1 MQYNNIPEELRRLHQ
16 WVVWR
21 YEMTEGGKPTKLPYN
36 PTTGRL
42 ASVTDP
48 STWCDFMT
56 ACNATWNGY
65 SGIGFV
71 FTANDPYCGIDL
83 DYTEDVENF
92 ERQKKI
98 YQHTT
103 SYAEYSPSGNGLHII
118 CRARVPHGRKR
129 ASIEIYSQER
139 YFTFTGNVY
148 RNAPINDEAAIVSQL
163 WEQMGPKAAP
173 NYFMGTDAP
182 EHFDDELLAKIRRAA
197 NADKFER
204 LFQGDWHH
212 DYPSQSEADQALMN
226 FIAFH
231 TQNRPQIARIF
242 RMSALGQRD
251 KAKRDKYLD
260 YSIDKAF
267 DNLLPPID
275 LAGILDQVNAALSK
289 PVLPGSVA
297 GFSPV
302 QVSTLAAPGAVTDPT
317 APDPAPQQPSQ
328 DFHGFKL
335 DVWRHHTPEGAL
347 GLASDFI
354 YAQAPRPVREIAL
367 VGALGLLA
375 GITGRAWNVSGT
387 GLNLYLMLLAA
398 TGRGKEAAASG
409 INKIASAIEG
419 QYHFPAIWQFIG
431 PADMASGSGLLKHL
445 AERVTPSFVSLTG
458 EVGLRLQQMSNG
470 NANMADITLR
480 RVLLDLYSK
489 SGAGQVIRPT
499 VYSDKKNN
507 IELINSP
514 AFTWLGEST
523 PEEFYKGLDESQ
535 IASGLLPRFTIIE
548 YDGPRVPWNDNA
560 YRAYPHQNLLTAI
573 HSIADQAL
581 KTMEQ
586 GNVQAVNFT
595 RTAHDFSNHI
605 NAFADDRINELG
617 TTQNAIAQL
626 WNRLHL
632 KVLKIAAIMA
642 VSRAPVAPVVTEQ
655 DIEWACSL
663 CMTDTLNIV
672 RKFETGSVGEEES
685 GLNDN
690 AQHLAIRRIIYRYLT
705 GQITMS
711 ATDYAARE
719 KAVITMSF
727 LAQKVYTLAPF
738 KKDRRGPRAALK
750 SAIQDYEDRGILRR
764 VSKQQ
769 AQEEIKTEALTLSIN
784 NPRYFL
790 ADD

>member
-21 YEMTEGGKPTKLPYN
+21 YEMTDGGKPTKLPYN
-36 PTTGRL
+36 PVTGRL

-48 STWCDFMT
+48 SSWVDFMT

-65 SGIGFV
+65 NGIGFV
-71 FTANDPYCGIDL
+71 FTAQDPFCGIDL

-92 ERQKKI
+92 ERQKKVF
-98 YQHTT
+98 QHTT

-118 CRARVPHGRKR
+118 CKARVPHGRKR

-148 RNAPINDEAAIVSQL
+148 RAAPINDETALVSQL
-163 WEQMGPKAAP
+163 WEEMGPKAVP
-173 NYFMGTDAP
+173 NYFIGTSAP
-182 EHFDDELLAKIRRAA
+182 EHFDDVLLEKIRRAS

-204 LFQGDWHH
+204 LFVGDWHH

-251 KAKRDKYLD
+251 KAKRDKYLE
-260 YSIDKAF
+260 YTIDKAF

-275 LAGILDQVNAALSK
+275 LSGILDQVNAALSK

-297 GFSPV
+297 GIAPVPASPH
-302 QVSTLAAPGAVTDPT
+302 TTPGAAVDPHPV
-317 APDPAPQQPSQ
+317 APSSNS
-328 DFHGFKL
+328 FHGFPL
-335 DVWRHHTPEGAL
+335 DVWRERTPEGAL
-347 GLASDFI
+347 GLAADFL

-367 VGALGLLA
+367 TGALGLMA
-375 GITGRAWNVSGT
+375 GVCGRAWNVSGT
-387 GLNLYLMLLAA
+387 GLNLYLMMLAA
-398 TGRGKEAAASG
+398 TGRGKEAMASG
-409 INKIASAIEG
+409 INKIASAIES

-458 EVGLRLQQMSNG
+458 EVGLRIQQMSNG
-470 NANMADITLR
+470 KANMADVTLR

-523 PEEFYKGLDESQ
+523 PEEFYKGLDETQ

-548 YDGPRVPWNDNA
+548 YDGPRVTWNDNA
-560 YRAYPHQNLLTAI
+560 YRAFPQSPLLVAI

-581 KTMEQ
+581 RTMEQ
-586 GNVQAVNFT
+586 GNVQAVSFT
-595 RTAHDFSNHI
+595 NKAHEYSNTI
-605 NAFADDRINELG
+605 NHFADDRINELG
-617 TTQNAIAQL
+617 TTQNAVAQL

-632 KVLKIAAIMA
+632 KVLKIAAILA
-642 VSRAPVAPVVTEQ
+642 VSRSSVNPVVTEH
-655 DIEWACSL
+655 DIEWATSL

-672 RKFETGSVGEEES
+672 RKFETGAVGEEES

-690 AQHLAIRRIIYRYLT
+690 AQHLTIRRIIYRYLT
-705 GQITMS
+705 NQISMS
-711 ATDYAARE
+711 ATDRAARE
-719 KAVITMSF
+719 KGVVTVSF

-750 SAIQDYEDRGILRR
+750 SCVQDYEDRGILRR

-769 AQEEIKTEALTLSIN
+769 AQEEVKTEALTLSIN

-790 ADD
+790 EDD

>member
-1 MQYNNIPEELRRLHQ
+1 MQYNNIPEELRRLTQ

-21 YEMTEGGKPTKLPYN
+21 YEMTDGGKPTKLPYN
-36 PTTGRL
+36 PVTGRL

-48 STWCDFMT
+48 SSWVDFMT
-56 ACNATWNGY
+56 AVNATWNGY
-65 SGIGFV
+65 NGIGFV
-71 FTANDPYCGIDL
+71 FSSSDPYCGIDL
-83 DYTEDVENF
+83 DYTEDADDYARQRKIF
-92 ERQKKI
+92 E
-98 YQHTT
+98 HTT
-103 SYAEYSPSGNGLHII
+103 SYAELSPSGNGLHII

-148 RNAPINDEAAIVSQL
+148 RAAPINDETAVVSQL
-163 WEQMGPKAAP
+163 WEQMGPKAVA
-173 NYFMGTDAP
+173 NYFIGTDAP
-182 EHFDDELLAKIRRAA
+182 ELFDDQLLEKIRRAS

-204 LFQGDWHH
+204 LFTGDWHH

-226 FIAFH
+226 FIAYH

-260 YSIDKAF
+260 YTINRAF

-275 LAGILDQVNAALSK
+275 LSGILDQVNAALSK

-297 GFSPV
+297 GFQPV
-302 QVSTLAAPGAVTDPT
+302 AASTPGAAVDPGPV
-317 APDPAPQQPSQ
+317 APNSPAP
-328 DFHGFKL
+328 DFHGFPL
-335 DVWRHHTPEGAL
+335 DIWRERTPEGAL
-347 GLASDFI
+347 GLAADFI
-354 YAQAPRPVREIAL
+354 YSQAPRPVREIAL
-367 VGALGLLA
+367 TGALGLMA
-375 GITGRAWNVSGT
+375 GVCGRAWNVSGT
-387 GLNLYLMLLAA
+387 GLNLYLMMLAA
-398 TGRGKEAAASG
+398 TGRGKEAMASG
-409 INKIASAIEG
+409 INKIASAIES

-458 EVGLRLQQMSNG
+458 EVGLRIQQMSNG
-470 NANMADITLR
+470 KANMADVTLR

-548 YDGPRVPWNDNA
+548 YDGPRVAANETA
-560 YRAYPHQNLLTAI
+560 YRAYPHSNLTQAV

-586 GNVQAVNFT
+586 GNVQSVSFT
-595 RTAHDFSNHI
+595 QHAHQLSASI
-605 NAFADDRINELG
+605 NAFADERINELG
-617 TTQNAIAQL
+617 TTQNAVAQL

-632 KVLKIAAIMA
+632 KVLKIAALLA
-642 VSRAPVAPVVTEQ
+642 VSRAPVNPVVTEQ

-663 CMTDTLNIV
+663 CMSDTLNIV
-672 RKFETGSVGEEES
+672 RKFESGAVGEEES

-690 AQHLAIRRIIYRYLT
+690 AQHLAIRRVIYRYLT
-705 GQITMS
+705 GQITLS
-711 ATDYAARE
+711 PTESAARE
-719 KAVITMSF
+719 KCVVTMSF
-727 LAQKVYTLAPF
+727 LAKQSHALACF
-738 KKDRRGPRAALK
+738 RKDRRGPRNALK
-750 SAIQDYEDRGILRR
+750 TTIQDYEDRGLLRR

-769 AQEEIKTEALTLSIN
+769 AQEEVRTEALTLAIA
-784 NPRYFL
+784 NPDYFL
-790 ADD
+790 KDD

>member
-21 YEMTEGGKPTKLPYN
+21 YEMTDAGKPTKLPYN
-36 PTTGRL
+36 PVTGRL

-56 ACNATWNGY
+56 CVNATWNGY
-65 SGIGFV
+65 NGIGFV
-71 FTANDPYCGIDL
+71 FSSSDPYCGIDL
-83 DYTEDVENF
+83 DYTEDADDYARQRKIF
-92 ERQKKI
+92 E
-98 YQHTT
+98 HTT
-103 SYAEYSPSGNGLHII
+103 SYAELSPSGNGLHII

-148 RNAPINDEAAIVSQL
+148 RAAPINDETAVVSQL
-163 WEQMGPKAAP
+163 WEQMGPKAVA
-173 NYFMGTDAP
+173 NYFIGTDAP
-182 EHFDDELLAKIRRAA
+182 ELFDDQLLEKIRRAS

-204 LFQGDWHH
+204 LFTGDWHH

-226 FIAFH
+226 FIAYH

-260 YSIDKAF
+260 YTINRAF

-275 LAGILDQVNAALSK
+275 LSGILDQVNAALSK

-297 GFSPV
+297 GFQPV
-302 QVSTLAAPGAVTDPT
+302 AASTPGAAVDPGPV
-317 APDPAPQQPSQ
+317 APNSPAP
-328 DFHGFKL
+328 DFHGFPL
-335 DVWRHHTPEGAL
+335 DIWRERTPEGAL
-347 GLASDFI
+347 GLAADFI
-354 YAQAPRPVREIAL
+354 YSQAPRPVREIAL
-367 VGALGLLA
+367 TGALGLMA
-375 GITGRAWNVSGT
+375 GVCGRAWNVSGT
-387 GLNLYLMLLAA
+387 GLNLYLMMLAA
-398 TGRGKEAAASG
+398 TGRGKEAMASG
-409 INKIASAIEG
+409 INKIASAIES

-458 EVGLRLQQMSNG
+458 EVGLRIQQMSNG
-470 NANMADITLR
+470 KANMADVTLR

-548 YDGPRVPWNDNA
+548 YDGPRVAANETA
-560 YRAYPHQNLLTAI
+560 YRAYPHSNLTQAV

-586 GNVQAVNFT
+586 GNVQSVSFT
-595 RTAHDFSNHI
+595 QQAHQYSASI
-605 NAFADDRINELG
+605 NAFADERINELG
-617 TTQNAIAQL
+617 TTQNAVAQL

-632 KVLKIAAIMA
+632 KVLKIAALLA
-642 VSRAPVAPVVTEQ
+642 VSRAPVNPVVTEQ

-663 CMTDTLNIV
+663 CMSDTLNIV
-672 RKFETGSVGEEES
+672 RKFETGAVGEEES

-690 AQHLAIRRIIYRYLT
+690 AQHLAIRRVIYRYLT
-705 GQITMS
+705 GQMS
-711 ATDYAARE
+711 MNATERAARE
-719 KAVITMSF
+719 QGVIT
-727 LAQKVYTLAPF
+727 LACLARNTHAVACF
-738 KKDRRGPRAALK
+738 RKDRRGPRTALR
-750 SAIQDYEDRGILRR
+750 SAIQDFEDRGLLRR

-769 AQEEIKTEALTLSIN
+769 AQEQVRTESLTLAIV
-784 NPRYFL
+784 NPRYFTS
-790 ADD
+790 DDE